1 MKKLFYSLAG
11 CLFLLTFVSCSD
23 EDGDIKMPPP
33 SKGEKSVEEIIKVLE
48 EQVDEASD
56 FVEMLKT
63 VDVTNLEEDELTVF
77 AVRNTTP
84 GTRASSA
91 VLDSVSI
98 KRHIAKGSY
107 SKEQLTDGQKL
118 ESISGDTLYISQNAN
133 NVYVN
138 GIQIE
143 GEAIPAGN
151 SYIYVVPEVL
161 PTQDTPDVPSVQAY
175 TTTIR
180 VMDITGGV
188 DNPVPMDSVMIQ
200 TMEGD
205 SLGSSEFVPTGTDM
219 IMGGEIVIHH
229 TSSVL
234 EFQIAKAGYSNL
246 ENGYLLSAE
255 GFTMDDGNFYP
266 YTDLNGD
273 GILNSDDRV
282 DGDTFTYSAVYS
294 VASADGEQVCYM
306 KRVQEVAQPTV
317 DEIETAWNSQFQQ
330 YLNDVVEVESLL
342 CGTDSLGNFNYQA
355 VKQLSN
361 TFWNKAYDTLDE
373 GEQALEQL
381 ASLYPEES
389 DLPVTIRLEMGIIR
403 TQLYGFYGKVASG
416 EESVYNLRELT
427 DILELLE
434 QQLPSTQK
442 AAAQLLLGKMFAYDE
457 QWTQAQEYCYRLI
470 NDAQFALDDYPQTV
484 FNQLDSREIIWGGIR
499 AVRPIAGNYLHPLL
513 YREVLILEVIAAL
526 RSSNI
531 AMAVDSLNRLKTAF
545 GEEPV
550 TQADNATILAVC
562 EKVLPGT
569 GALYPYYRIL
579 GGTINVSGFTAP
591 TNHLLPIPQAAM
603 NTNPSLMQNPGY

>member
-11 CLFLLTFVSCSD
+11 CLFLLTFAACSD

-33 SKGEKSVEEIIKVLE
+33 SKGEESVEEIIKVLE
-48 EQVDEASD
+48 EQVEEASD
-56 FVEMLKT
+56 FVEMLKI
-63 VDVTNLEEDELTVF
+63 VDVTDLEEDELTVF
-77 AVRNTTP
+77 AVRNANP

-118 ESISGDTLYISQNAN
+118 ESISGDTLYISKNAN

-234 EFQIAKAGYSNL
+234 EFQIAKTGYSNL

-273 GILNSDDRV
+273 GVINS
-282 DGDTFTYSAVYS
+282 
-294 VASADGEQVCYM
+294 
-306 KRVQEVAQPTV
+306 
-317 DEIETAWNSQFQQ
+317 
-330 YLNDVVEVESLL
+330 NDLYRYKSPAPDFIFGFSTSLSYKNWTL
-342 CGTDSLGNFNYQA
+342 STSLRANVGNY
-355 VKQLSN
+355 
-361 TFWNKAYDTLDE
+361 
-373 GEQALEQL
+373 
-381 ASLYPEES
+381 
-389 DLPVTIRLEMGIIR
+389 
-403 TQLYGFYGKVASG
+403 
-416 EESVYNLRELT
+416 VYN
-427 DILELLE
+427 
-434 QQLPSTQK
+434 
-442 AAAQLLLGKMFAYDE
+442 GM
-457 QWTQAQEYCYRLI
+457 
-470 NDAQFALDDYPQTV
+470 
-484 FNQLDSREIIWGGIR
+484 
-499 AVRPIAGNYLHPLL
+499 
-513 YREVLILEVIAAL
+513 
-526 RSSNI
+526 
-531 AMAVDSLNRLKTAF
+531 
-545 GEEPV
+545 
-550 TQADNATILAVC
+550 
-562 EKVLPGT
+562 
-569 GALYPYYRIL
+569 
-579 GGTINVSGFTAP
+579 
-591 TNHLLPIPQAAM
+591 AM
-603 NTNPSLMQNPGY
+603 NTGAWNTMSYNTSQLNNLHSSYLETGFQSRQHLSDYYVENGSFLKMDNLSLTYNFGRVCRWFGLSASLLVQNVFCITKYSGADPEVPSGMDASFYPRPRTYSLSLGFDF